1 MAFLGKIGQC
11 GRATLLE
18 RLKTTVIVSSIY
30 NYRNYFPCMKA
41 RNAAGHIKELRRF
54 FPIIALTGPRQAG
67 KTTLARGFFPEKP
80 YASLENPDTR
90 WQAESDPR
98 SFLGRFPDGAILDE
112 VQRLPELF
120 SYLQQLVDENQTP
133 GRFVLTGSQQF
144 GLRSKISQ
152 SLAGRVGLV
161 HLLPF
166 TVGEWYGKA
175 VPDLDDL
182 MLRGMF
188 PPILDREIPPGI
200 WFPQYVATYV
210 ERDVREILPV
220 KDLGSFSRFVRLCAG
235 RVGQLLNLSSLASDC
250 GVTHNTAKA
259 WIDVL
264 EASYLVIQLRP
275 WHENFGKRL
284 IKTPKLYFTDVGLLC
299 WLLGIESA
307 AQLSLHALRGSI
319 FENLVVM
326 EALKQ
331 RRNEGKEPNL
341 FFWRDQSGHEIDLLR
356 TDGGGFEAI
365 EIKSGKTVAKDA
377 FKGLEFFRELAG
389 SRLERQILVHGGKD
403 NYRHQEV
410 EVQAFA
416 SWIG

>member
-1 MAFLGKIGQC
+1 MLQQEQADDYVV
-11 GRATLLE
+11 ATGVT
-18 RLKTTVIVSSIY
+18 TTV
-30 NYRNYFPCMKA
+30 RDMCK
-41 RNAAGHIKELRRF
+41 
-54 FPIIALTGPRQAG
+54 
-67 KTTLARGFFPEKP
+67 LAFEH
-80 YASLENPDTR
+80 
-90 WQAESDPR
+90 
-98 SFLGRFPDGAILDE
+98 
-112 VQRLPELF
+112 
-120 SYLQQLVDENQTP
+120 
-133 GRFVLTGSQQF
+133 
-144 GLRSKISQ
+144 
-152 SLAGRVGLV
+152 VGLNYEDYV
-161 HLLPF
+161 
-166 TVGEWYGKA
+166 VI
-175 VPDLDDL
+175 D
-182 MLRGMF
+182 
-188 PPILDREIPPGI
+188 
-200 WFPQYVATYV
+200 PQFFRPAEV
-210 ERDVREILPV
+210 EVRDVREILPV